1 MSVKRSVIW
10 RVAIPYIILA
20 VLAVGGLGVFFSA
33 YTQDLVST
41 NGQQALCSEARL
53 IASQAAQYNQ
63 SSEAANQIDTLAD
76 STSSMIGARVTIILN
91 DGTVAGESD
100 HNLSEMENHLDRPEV
115 QQALTGAEGIA
126 TRFSRTLGMTMLY
139 IAVPIETDGR
149 VLGVARIAV
158 PYSTIEADRDTI
170 RGFILG
176 IIALTIILVILLA
189 YFITKITLKPLEEL
203 TLKAHKISQ
212 GDFSDIG
219 SLQSRQDEFGAVN
232 HAFQKM
238 SGQIKAQLQQFEAEQ
253 GKLTAV
259 LSTMND
265 GIIIADQE
273 GNVQL
278 LNEAAKRLFDIGTE
292 NYLGRSLI
300 EVTRQFLLVELWQKA
315 HASHESQ
322 TITLEIGTDRI
333 FLQVI
338 ATTLDPAIPGAT
350 LIVMQDLTRIR
361 KLETV
366 RQDFVSN
373 VSHELRT
380 PLASLKALVETL
392 QEGALTDPP
401 AAKRFLTHME
411 TEIDTLT
418 QMVQELLELS
428 KIESGK
434 VPLEKKWVDPCALI
448 KSAIDR
454 MSTQADRAGLT
465 LVNDCPPGLPQVR
478 VDAERIE
485 QVFINLIHNSIKFT
499 SPSGKISVTANK
511 QANEIIFQVND
522 TGVGIPPG
530 DLQRIFERFFK
541 TDKARS
547 GKGTGLGLSISR
559 HLIEAH
565 GGRIWAE
572 SQESAGSTFYFSL
585 PIK

>member
-1 MSVKRSVIW
+1 MKRSVIW

-20 VLAVGGLGVFFSA
+20 IIAVGGLGIFFSA
-33 YTQDLVST
+33 YTQHLVTT
-41 NGQQALCSEARL
+41 NGQQSLLSEARL
-53 IASQAAQYNQ
+53 IASQSTQLLQTRSNTGQ
-63 SSEAANQIDTLAD
+63 LDILAD
-76 STSSMIGARVTIILN
+76 ETAAMIGARVTIILA
-91 DGTVAGESD
+91 DGTVVGESD
-100 HNLSEMENHLDRPEV
+100 HTLTEMENHLGRPEV
-115 QQALTGAEGIA
+115 QQALSGVEGVA

-139 IAVPIETDGR
+139 IAVPIGSSDEII
-149 VLGVARIAV
+149 GVARVSV
-158 PYSTIEADRDTI
+158 PYTTIEANRDTL

-176 IIALTIILVILLA
+176 IIVVTILLVILLA
-189 YFITKITLKPLEEL
+189 YLITKITLRPLQDL
-203 TLKAHKISQ
+203 TLNAHKISQ
-212 GDFSDIG
+212 GDFSEID
-219 SLQSRQDEFGAVN
+219 SLKSRKDEFGTLN

-238 SGQIKAQLQQFEAEQ
+238 AGQIKGQLEQFEAEQ

-259 LSTMND
+259 LSTMTD

-278 LNEAAKRLFDIGTE
+278 LNEAAMRMFDHDAE

-300 EVTRQFLLVELWQKA
+300 EVTRQFQLVELWQKA

-322 TITLEIGTDRI
+322 TITLEIGVDRI

-401 AAKRFLTHME
+401 AAKRFLTHMD
-411 TEIDTLT
+411 TEIDNLT

-428 KIESGK
+428 RIESGK
-434 VPLEKKWVDPCALI
+434 VPLEKKFVNPCSLM
-448 KSAIDR
+448 KSAVDR
-454 MSTQADRAGLT
+454 MSMQAERAGLS
-465 LVNDCPPGLPQVR
+465 LVSSCPEDLPEIG
-478 VDAERIE
+478 VDSERIE
-485 QVFINLIHNSIKFT
+485 QVFVNLIHNAIKFT
-499 SPSGKISVTANK
+499 PPGGRITVSAGKQSNDIVFCVK
-511 QANEIIFQVND
+511 D
-522 TGVGIPPG
+522 TGVGIAPD
-530 DLQRIFERFFK
+530 DLSRIFERFFK
-541 TDKARS
+541 ADKARS

-565 GGRIWAE
+565 GGHIWAE
-572 SQESAGSTFYFSL
+572 SQESVGSTFYFSL
-585 PIK
+585 PI

>member
-1 MSVKRSVIW
+1 VKRSVIW

-20 VLAVGGLGVFFSA
+20 IIAVGGLGIFFSV
-33 YTQDLVST
+33 YTQNLVTS
-41 NGQQALCSEARL
+41 NGQLSLLSEARL
-53 IASQAAQYNQ
+53 IATQSAQYLQ
-63 SSEAANQIDTLAD
+63 SGSNTSQLDTLAD
-76 STSSMIGARVTIILN
+76 ETAGMIEARVTIILP
-91 DGTVAGESD
+91 DGTVVGESD
-100 HNLSEMENHLDRPEV
+100 HNLVEMENHLDRPEV
-115 QQALTGAEGIA
+115 QQALSGVEGIA
-126 TRFSRTLGMTMLY
+126 TRFSRTVGMTMLY
-139 IAVPIETDGR
+139 IAVPIQSGDEI
-149 VLGVARIAV
+149 LGVARVSV
-158 PYSTIEADRDTI
+158 PYSTIEANRDTL
-170 RGFILG
+170 RSFILA
-176 IIALTIILVILLA
+176 IIAVTILLVILLA
-189 YFITKITLKPLEEL
+189 YLITKITLRPLQNL
-203 TLKAHKISQ
+203 TLNAHKISQ
-212 GDFSDIG
+212 GDFSAID
-219 SLQSRQDEFGAVN
+219 SLRSRTDEFGALN

-238 SGQIKAQLQQFEAEQ
+238 AGQIKGQLEQFEAEQ

-259 LSTMND
+259 LSTMTD
-265 GIIIADQE
+265 GIIIADKE

-278 LNEAAKRLFDIGTE
+278 LNEAAMRMFDLSAE

-300 EVTRQFLLVELWQKA
+300 EVTRQFQLVELWQKA
-315 HASHESQ
+315 HTSHESQ
-322 TITLEIGTDRI
+322 AITLEIGVDRI

-401 AAKRFLTHME
+401 AAKRFLTHMD
-411 TEIDTLT
+411 TEIDNLT

-428 KIESGK
+428 RIESGK
-434 VPLEKKWVDPCALI
+434 VPLEKQIVNPCVLM

-454 MSTQADRAGLT
+454 MSMQAERAGLS
-465 LVNDCPPGLPQVR
+465 LVSNCTEDLPEIR
-478 VDAERIE
+478 TDAERIE
-485 QVFINLIHNSIKFT
+485 QVFVNLIHNAIKFT
-499 SPSGKISVTANK
+499 PPGGKITVSAIRHS
-511 QANEIIFQVND
+511 NEIIFQVKD
-522 TGVGIPPG
+522 TGVGIAPE
-530 DLQRIFERFFK
+530 DLSRIFERFFK
-541 TDKARS
+541 ADKARS

-565 GGRIWAE
+565 GGHIWAE
-572 SQESAGSTFYFSL
+572 SQEMVGSTFFFSL

>member
-1 MSVKRSVIW
+1 VKRSVIW

-20 VLAVGGLGVFFSA
+20 IIAVGGLGIFFSV
-33 YTQDLVST
+33 YTQNLVTS
-41 NGQQALCSEARL
+41 NGQLSLLSEARL
-53 IASQAAQYNQ
+53 IATQSAQYLQ
-63 SSEAANQIDTLAD
+63 SGSNTSQLDTLAD
-76 STSSMIGARVTIILN
+76 ETSGMIEARVTIILP
-91 DGTVAGESD
+91 DGTVVGESD
-100 HNLSEMENHLDRPEV
+100 HNLVEMENHLDRPEV
-115 QQALTGAEGIA
+115 QQALSGVEGIA
-126 TRFSRTLGMTMLY
+126 TRFSRTVGMTMLY
-139 IAVPIETDGR
+139 IAVPIQSGDEI
-149 VLGVARIAV
+149 LGVARVSV
-158 PYSTIEADRDTI
+158 PYSTIEANRDTL
-170 RGFILG
+170 RSFILA
-176 IIALTIILVILLA
+176 IIAVTILLVILLA
-189 YFITKITLKPLEEL
+189 YLITKITLRPLQNL
-203 TLKAHKISQ
+203 TLNAHKISQ
-212 GDFSDIG
+212 GDFSAID
-219 SLQSRQDEFGAVN
+219 SLRSRTDEFGALN

-238 SGQIKAQLQQFEAEQ
+238 AGQIKGQLEQFEAEQ

-259 LSTMND
+259 LSTMTD
-265 GIIIADQE
+265 GIIIADKE

-278 LNEAAKRLFDIGTE
+278 LNEAAMRMFDLGAE

-300 EVTRQFLLVELWQKA
+300 EVTRQFQLVELWQKA
-315 HASHESQ
+315 HTSHESQ
-322 TITLEIGTDRI
+322 AITLEIGVDRI

-401 AAKRFLTHME
+401 AAKRFLTHMD
-411 TEIDTLT
+411 TEIDNLT

-428 KIESGK
+428 RIESGK
-434 VPLEKKWVDPCALI
+434 VPLEKQIVNPCVLM

-454 MSTQADRAGLT
+454 MSMQAERAGLS
-465 LVNDCPPGLPQVR
+465 LVSNCTEDLPEIR
-478 VDAERIE
+478 TDAERIE
-485 QVFINLIHNSIKFT
+485 QVFVNLIHNAIKFT
-499 SPSGKISVTANK
+499 PPGGKITVSAIRHS
-511 QANEIIFQVND
+511 NEIIFQVKD
-522 TGVGIPPG
+522 TGVGIAPE
-530 DLQRIFERFFK
+530 DLSRIFERFFK
-541 TDKARS
+541 ADKARS

-565 GGRIWAE
+565 GGHIWAE
-572 SQESAGSTFYFSL
+572 SQEMVGSTFFFSL